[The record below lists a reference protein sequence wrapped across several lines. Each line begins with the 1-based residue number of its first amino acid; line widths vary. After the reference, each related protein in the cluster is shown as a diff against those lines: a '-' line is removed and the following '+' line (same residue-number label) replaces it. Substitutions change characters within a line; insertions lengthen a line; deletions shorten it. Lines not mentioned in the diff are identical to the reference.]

1 MRGERLGVR
10 QETLSLWQR
19 RKQLPGLPFP
29 GALAAVFLYCLLCAL
44 SSQCGPFA
52 LLGAAVSGSVPAALF
67 LLHRTPFAAAVPLC
81 AVGTVAVFAPN
92 GFSAVL
98 TLLSLVLGVTGA
110 VAVYGEKSRLFAG
123 VLGGICCGV
132 SGAAAGGILLL
143 QRNIPLSDA
152 LTLLRSSLL
161 ESFLSLT
168 LHFPD
173 GHTLPVFSP
182 EAAQVL
188 LDTLTPLMPALLG
201 TVLFLMGYVS
211 TGCLRMIL
219 TVLGAR
225 EDFLGDPWH
234 LRAGRECAL
243 LYCGAQVF
251 LLLSILTP
259 RAEALYYV
267 CCNVS
272 ALFML
277 PLAIDGFGTL
287 FRLSRTYP
295 SMGATARAA
304 VFCLGIMLLAAGI
317 HWLFTAAAFYGVYLS
332 FRRARRE

>member
-1 MRGERLGVR
+1 LGVR

-19 RKQLPGLPFP
+19 RKQLPRLPLP
-29 GALAAVFLYCLLCAL
+29 GALAALFLYGLLCAL
-44 SSQCGPFA
+44 SAQCGPFA
-52 LLGAAVSGSVPAALF
+52 VLGAAVSGSVPAALF
-67 LLHRTPFAAAVPLC
+67 LLHRTPFAAVVPLG
-81 AVGTVAVFAPN
+81 AIGTVVLFARD
-92 GFSAVL
+92 GLSAVL
-98 TLLSLVLGVTGA
+98 TLLSVVLGISAAG
-110 VAVYGEKSRLFAG
+110 AVYGGKSRLFTS

-132 SGAAAGGILLL
+132 TGAAAGGILLL
-143 QRNIPLSDA
+143 QRNIPLTEV
-152 LTLLRSSLL
+152 LPLLRNSLL
-161 ESFLSLT
+161 EALLALT

-188 LDTLTPLMPALLG
+188 LDTLTPLMPAILG
-201 TVLFLMGYVS
+201 TVLFLMGYIS

-234 LRAGRECAL
+234 LRSGRECAL
-243 LYCGAQVF
+243 LYCGAQLF
-251 LLLSILTP
+251 LLLAILTP
-259 RAEALYYV
+259 RAQALYYV

-277 PLAIDGFGTL
+277 PLALTGFGEL

-304 VFCLGIMLLAAGI
+304 VICLGIMLLAAGI
-317 HWLFTAAAFYGVYLS
+317 HWLFTAAAFYGVYLA
-332 FRRARRE
+332 FRRERKE